1 MKVFYIILLIWNFIV
16 FCIYGI
22 DKGRAGRAARRI
34 REATLIAVSYI
45 FGSAGAMFGMVV
57 FNHKTSKI
65 KFRILVPLSVVF
77 NCVLFYFLSM
87 YIFN

>member
-1 MKVFYIILLIWNFIV
+1 MNVFYIVLSIWNFII
-16 FCIYGI
+16 FCIYGL
-22 DKGRAGRAARRI
+22 DKSRARRSARRI

-45 FGSAGAMFGMVV
+45 FGSVGAMFGMVV

-65 KFRILVPLSVVF
+65 KFRILVPLSALF